1 MIGRI
6 PWRWSEMAETCR
18 EMKMQ

>member
-1 MIGRI
+1 
-6 PWRWSEMAETCR
+6 MAETCR